1 MKEQLLSLMQASGVD
16 LSAKAVDGLVAY
28 QEIVLKANGTQNLT
42 ALRSPEVFLREGI
55 LDSLLA
61 WRVISVTS
69 RDVLDVGSGSGLPG
83 LVWCIAGFAQRA
95 VLVEAE
101 RRKGEFLAAAAK
113 ELGLDVEIRWGRAE
127 EEARGGLRDR
137 AGLVTARALA
147 SAPVAVEVCG
157 GLVRPGGVLC
167 LLKGEPGRTA
177 REAAL
182 AAPVAARMGFAHA
195 ETRSYSLD
203 SAIERTLLVYRK
215 LHPTPAG
222 RPTSFARLR
231 REFPSGK
238 AVAEREGGAEGE

>member
-113 ELGLDVEIRWGRAE
+113 
-127 EEARGGLRDR
+127 
-137 AGLVTARALA
+137 
-147 SAPVAVEVCG
+147 
-157 GLVRPGGVLC
+157 
-167 LLKGEPGRTA
+167 
-177 REAAL
+177 
-182 AAPVAARMGFAHA
+182 
-195 ETRSYSLD
+195 
-203 SAIERTLLVYRK
+203 
-215 LHPTPAG
+215 
-222 RPTSFARLR
+222 
-231 REFPSGK
+231 
-238 AVAEREGGAEGE
+238 